1 MQSLSTFIRMLG
13 SIPEV
18 KNSASIMIMKI
29 LFLIQKSPSKA
40 RCKRTSVVSSKYIQ
54 EVLRI
59 SATSGILSYFYSH
72 LSLQTVFPSIK
83 LTQNCYIKK
92 YKHTF
97 FLKTDNFILNWVQ
110 SLSPTIIPY
119 LKDYPFQ
126 HFSELGT
133 ILKYNLSLC

>member
-13 SIPEV
+13 PIPEV

-40 RCKRTSVVSSKYIQ
+40 RCRRASVVSSKYIQ
-54 EVLRI
+54 GVLRI
-59 SATSGILSYFYSH
+59 SATSEILDYFYSL
-72 LSLQTVFPSIK
+72 LSLQTVFPAIK

-133 ILKYNLSLC
+133 I